1 MLYVS
6 PHQFSGSPEVISP
19 PEDPPAGGDAGP
31 FPSPP
36 APAPFGGIGGGI
48 GGTAAQPVGP
58 PVGVEMKNRQVANIP
73 SKVRAFDYDWPTT
86 GSRSLEGATLFT
98 NPRSQSILDVNRDHA
113 RG

>member
-36 APAPFGGIGGGI
+36 APAPFGGIGG
-48 GGTAAQPVGP
+48 TAAQPAGP
-58 PVGVEMKNRQVANIP
+58 LVGVEMKNRQVANIP